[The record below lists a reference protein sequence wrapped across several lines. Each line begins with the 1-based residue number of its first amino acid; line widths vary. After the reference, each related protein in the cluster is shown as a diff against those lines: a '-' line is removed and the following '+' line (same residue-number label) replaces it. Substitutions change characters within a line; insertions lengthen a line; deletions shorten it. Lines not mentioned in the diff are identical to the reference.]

1 MRSVNNIERL
11 RIATDVASK
20 ITDALHDV
28 GYSELALQEIFDIL
42 MNGLIEQDEISFSE
56 LLEQMGII
64 YGNDLAADEEENENE
79 EEGVTVYVN

>member
-1 MRSVNNIERL
+1 MSRKPAGNVERL

-20 ITDALHDV
+20 ITDALYDV

-42 MNGLIEQDEISFSE
+42 VTGLVEQDEESFSD

-64 YGNDLAADEEENENE
+64 YGNEAEDDTDGDDN
-79 EEGVTVYVN
+79 GGTYVN